1 MSGVIQAFILSCF
14 RLSTLCAAQRNLSR
28 ASVHSRLSPH
38 ANSSIGDHKIPA
50 KTRLDSAAACSNPTC
65 CPRTLLPISRAL
77 ASPQFPAPAVP
88 TSRHI
93 LRTSPEISRYL
104 SLATRETYL
113 PHPVNERTG
122 LPHHT

>member
-65 CPRTLLPISRAL
+65 CPGRSYLSPARSLPHSSPHQLCQHLGTYSAL
-77 ASPQFPAPAVP
+77 AQRSPDICPSPP
-88 TSRHI
+88 GRHI
-93 LRTSPEISRYL
+93 R
-104 SLATRETYL
+104 
-113 PHPVNERTG
+113 
-122 LPHHT
+122 HTL